1 LEQVIDIQKAAV
13 KKACNGDAKA
23 QAWLYEQYS
32 KAMYNICTR
41 MTGNQSDAE
50 DLLQDCFVIAFSNLH
65 QLKVAEQFGGWLKR
79 IVVNECIRFCKKN
92 IRWEEWDADQQGNL
106 VNEEMEWWKTI
117 DFKIIHATIKQLP
130 DGCRQVFNLY
140 VFEDYSH
147 KQIAESMGIS
157 ESTSKSQYQRAR
169 ALLKQRIYKQVQIHG

>member
-1 LEQVIDIQKAAV
+1 
-13 KKACNGDAKA
+13 
-23 QAWLYEQYS
+23 
-32 KAMYNICTR
+32 
-41 MTGNQSDAE
+41 MTGNSSDAE
-50 DLLQDCFVIAFSNLH
+50 DVLQDCFVIAFKNLH

-92 IRWEEWDADQQGNL
+92 IHWETWDNEKQGDL
-106 VNEEMEWWKTI
+106 VEEETEWWKTI
-117 DFKIIHATIKQLP
+117 DFKIIHRTIKELP
-130 DGCRQVFNLY
+130 EGCRQVFSLY

-169 ALLKQRIYKQVQIHG
+169 TLLQQRIQKQIQIHG